1 MTKSSTLGRLL
12 VLNVEVSGM
21 NQHLYR
27 ELAKYWDLRL
37 VDVPFPRGLTAW
49 AALRTFHPRINRWKE
64 RYHAVRGRSFKLAS
78 TFRWRTRF
86 CEEVLAQHA
95 GSYDAIFQ
103 ISSMYA
109 PSFEP
114 VPVPHIIYVSY
125 TMRLAAQ
132 EWPPWAPYRL
142 DREAEEWFALEEALY
157 QGATRV
163 LTTNEHARQSI
174 VHDYGVAPERVVTVG
189 YGAPMETLPEPKP
202 PSSEPV
208 VLFVGMDFERKGGRV
223 LLRAFE
229 GVRRDVPEA
238 RLIIVGPPSRVVG
251 PVSEGVEVLGHVSDR
266 QRLQGLYRQAAVFV
280 LPSLCEPFGLAL
292 LEAMAYGLPCIGTK
306 VNAMPEIIADGE
318 TGLLVPPGDA
328 PALDEALR
336 QLLTHHETRT
346 RMGQAGW
353 ERLQERFLWAD
364 TIQRISR
371 HMRETIE
378 DGRRSETSLVTK

>member
-1 MTKSSTLGRLL
+1 MTQPSTLGGLL

-27 ELAKYWDLRL
+27 ELGKYWDLRL
-37 VDVPFPRGLTAW
+37 VDVPFPRDLSIW
-49 AALRTFHPRINRWKE
+49 AALQTVHPRLRRWKE
-64 RYHAVRGRSFKLAS
+64 RYNVSRGRFYKLAS
-78 TFRWRTRF
+78 TFRRRTSF
-86 CEEVLAQHA
+86 CEKVLEQHA

-109 PSFEP
+109 PSLAAL
-114 VPVPHIIYVSY
+114 PVPHILYVSY
-125 TMRLAAQ
+125 TMRLAAR
-132 EWPPWAPYRL
+132 EWPPWAPYRS
-142 DREAEEWFALEEALY
+142 DREADEWFALEEALY
-157 QGATRV
+157 RGADQV

-174 VHDYGVAPERVVTVG
+174 IQDYGVSHDRVMTVG

-223 LLRAFE
+223 LLKAFE
-229 GVRRDVPEA
+229 RVRRAVPGA

-251 PVSEGVEVLGHVSDR
+251 PVSEGVEVLGHVADR
-266 QRLQGLYRQAAVFV
+266 QRLQALYRQAAVFV
-280 LPSLCEPFGLAL
+280 LPSLCEPFGLVL

-318 TGLLVPPGDA
+318 TGLLVPPGEA

-336 QLLTHHETRT
+336 QLLTHHDTRT
-346 RMGQAGW
+346 RMGQAGRQ
-353 ERLQERFLWAD
+353 RLENRFLWAD
-364 TIQRISR
+364 TVERISE
-371 HMRETIE
+371 HLREIIKDDRTSE
-378 DGRRSETSLVTK
+378 RSAIY